1 MSRIG
6 NWLGRWLRNRAENPQ
21 QNLLLLGIG
30 FVIFFT
36 GLTLLGVAEYLLRS
50 SLSQEI
56 LALIGLI
63 IMSAGIILAGVGY
76 LSLSVLRVLRFMM
89 KDKND

>member
-1 MSRIG
+1 MSSKL
-6 NWLGRWLRNRAENPQ
+6 NQWLRKRAENPQ

-30 FVIFFT
+30 FVVFFA
-36 GLTLLGVAEYLLRS
+36 GVLLLGFAEFALKS
-50 SLSQEI
+50 SVSQEI

-63 IMSAGIILAGVGY
+63 IIGVGIILAAIGY

>member
-1 MSRIG
+1 MNKLSL
-6 NWLGRWLRNRAENPQ
+6 WLKKRAENQQ

-30 FVIFFT
+30 FVVFFA
-36 GLTLLGVAEYLLRS
+36 GILLLGIAEYALKS
-50 SLSQEI
+50 SLAQEV
-56 LALIGLI
+56 LALLGLI
-63 IMSAGIILAGVGY
+63 IIGVGIILAAIGY

>member
-1 MSRIG
+1 MSKLSL
-6 NWLGRWLRNRAENPQ
+6 WLKRRAENPQ

-30 FVIFFT
+30 FVVFFA
-36 GLTLLGVAEYLLRS
+36 GILLLGIAEYTLKS
-50 SLSQEI
+50 SLAQEV
-56 LALIGLI
+56 LALLGLI
-63 IMSAGIILAGVGY
+63 IIGVGIILAAIGY

>member
-1 MSRIG
+1 MSKFTDTIS
-6 NWLGRWLRNRAENPQ
+6 RWLRTRAENPQ

-30 FVIFFT
+30 FVVFFS
-36 GLTLLGVAEYLLRS
+36 GLTLLGVAEYLLQS
-50 SLSQEI
+50 SLSQEL

-63 IMSAGIILAGVGY
+63 IMGTGIILAAVGY

>member
-1 MSRIG
+1 MSKLVQ
-6 NWLGRWLRNRAENPQ
+6 WLQKRADNPQ

-30 FVIFFT
+30 FVVFFA
-36 GLTLLGVAEYLLRS
+36 GILLLGIAEYALKS
-50 SLSQEI
+50 SLAQEI
-56 LALIGLI
+56 LALLGLI
-63 IMSAGIILAGVGY
+63 IIGVGIILAAIGY

>member
-1 MSRIG
+1 MNKLSL
-6 NWLGRWLRNRAENPQ
+6 WLKNRAENPQ

-30 FVIFFT
+30 FVVFFA
-36 GLTLLGVAEYLLRS
+36 GILLLGIAEYALKS
-50 SLSQEI
+50 SLAQEV
-56 LALIGLI
+56 LALLGLI
-63 IMSAGIILAGVGY
+63 IIGVGIILAAIGY

>member
-1 MSRIG
+1 MSKLG
-6 NWLGRWLRNRAENPQ
+6 QWLQKRADNPQ

-30 FVIFFT
+30 FVVFFA
-36 GLTLLGVAEYLLRS
+36 GILLLGIAEYALKS
-50 SLSQEI
+50 SLAQEI
-56 LALIGLI
+56 LALLGLI
-63 IMSAGIILAGVGY
+63 IIGVGIILAAIGY

>member
-1 MSRIG
+1 MNKLSL
-6 NWLGRWLRNRAENPQ
+6 WLKKRAENPQ

-30 FVIFFT
+30 FVVFFA
-36 GLTLLGVAEYLLRS
+36 GILLLGIAEYALKS
-50 SLSQEI
+50 SLAQEI
-56 LALIGLI
+56 LALLGLI
-63 IMSAGIILAGVGY
+63 IIGVGIILAAIGY

>member
-1 MSRIG
+1 MNKLSL
-6 NWLGRWLRNRAENPQ
+6 WLKRRAENPQ

-30 FVIFFT
+30 FVVFFA
-36 GLTLLGVAEYLLRS
+36 GILLLGIAEYALKS
-50 SLSQEI
+50 SLAQEV
-56 LALIGLI
+56 LALLGLI
-63 IMSAGIILAGVGY
+63 IIGVGIILAAIGY

>member
-1 MSRIG
+1 MNKLSL
-6 NWLGRWLRNRAENPQ
+6 WLKRRAENPQ

-30 FVIFFT
+30 FVVFFA
-36 GLTLLGVAEYLLRS
+36 GILLLGIAEYALKS
-50 SLSQEI
+50 SLAQEI
-56 LALIGLI
+56 LALLGLI
-63 IMSAGIILAGVGY
+63 IIGVGIILAAIGY

>member
-1 MSRIG
+1 MNKLSL
-6 NWLGRWLRNRAENPQ
+6 WLKKRAENPQ

-30 FVIFFT
+30 FVVFFA
-36 GLTLLGVAEYLLRS
+36 GILLLGIAEYALKS
-50 SLSQEI
+50 SLAQEV
-56 LALIGLI
+56 LALLGLI
-63 IMSAGIILAGVGY
+63 IIGVGIILAAIGY